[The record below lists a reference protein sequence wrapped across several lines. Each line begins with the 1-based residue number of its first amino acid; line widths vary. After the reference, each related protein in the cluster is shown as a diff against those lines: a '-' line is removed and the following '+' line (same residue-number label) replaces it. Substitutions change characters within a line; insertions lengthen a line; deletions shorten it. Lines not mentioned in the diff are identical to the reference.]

1 MINKDYKKPVDHTNP
16 PTSLKP
22 VSKKHMSHYIGRLM
36 VKVDKF
42 VWGKET
48 NETPEPF
55 KEDQEWLAKAE
66 EELNQ
71 A

>member
-1 MINKDYKKPVDHTNP
+1 
-16 PTSLKP
+16 
-22 VSKKHMSHYIGRLM
+22 MSHYIGRLM